1 MDALKKT
8 LFLLGMSNR
17 ALRIIFLLA
26 VVSTVLMFATQ
37 YFWVKNAYNLE
48 KKLFSSQ
55 VTIAL
60 KNVAVQLLRMNN
72 NNSPVDSI
80 VNKVSDRYYTVQVN
94 DKIDSTVLEPL
105 LKRELLAQQIKTD
118 FEYSVYDCESEN
130 MKYGRYVSFSNND
143 KPDDIVPTEFP
154 KNKKENNYFGVHFP
168 QLSTFLTKEMSSW
181 FASTFVLILFMI
193 ILAYAIFIIFR
204 QKRLSEIQKDFVNN
218 MTHEFKTPLATIKIS
233 SEVLKNP
240 NIINNP
246 ERLLNYA
253 TIINNETLHLTNQV
267 ERVLQMAKSGKD
279 TISLNKE
286 DFELAPNL
294 EEIIDKTYKPL
305 IRSRGGDIQLEVE
318 DGLMIFADKLHFKNV
333 IVNLLDNAIK
343 YCREAPQIMIK
354 AGRDQDQIKISIQ
367 DNGIGMSPENVKH
380 IFDKFYRIPTGNLH
394 DVKGFGLGLNYV
406 KLIIKQHGGNIKVNS
421 ELDKGSEFCIFIS
434 LKS

>member
-1 MDALKKT
+1 VDALKKT

-333 IVNLLDNAIK
+333 VVNLLDNAIK
-343 YCREAPQIMIK
+343 YCREVPQIMIK
-354 AGRDQDQIKISIQ
+354 AGRDQDQIKITIR

-421 ELDKGSEFCIFIS
+421 ELDKGSEFCIFIP

>member
-1 MDALKKT
+1 
-8 LFLLGMSNR
+8 
-17 ALRIIFLLA
+17 
-26 VVSTVLMFATQ
+26 
-37 YFWVKNAYNLE
+37 
-48 KKLFSSQ
+48 
-55 VTIAL
+55 
-60 KNVAVQLLRMNN
+60 
-72 NNSPVDSI
+72 
-80 VNKVSDRYYTVQVN
+80 VQVN

-421 ELDKGSEFCIFIS
+421 ELDKGSEFCIFIP

>member
-1 MDALKKT
+1 
-8 LFLLGMSNR
+8 MSNR

-421 ELDKGSEFCIFIS
+421 ELDKGSEFCIFIP

>member
-1 MDALKKT
+1 MNALKKT
-8 LFLLGMSNR
+8 LFLLNMSNR

-318 DGLMIFADKLHFKNV
+318 NGLMIFADKLHFKNV

-343 YCREAPQIMIK
+343 YCREIPQISIK
-354 AGRDQDQIKISIQ
+354 ATRDQNQIKISIR

-406 KLIIKQHGGNIKVNS
+406 KLIIKEHGGNIKVNS
-421 ELDKGSEFCIFIS
+421 ELDKGSEFCIFIP

>member
-1 MDALKKT
+1 
-8 LFLLGMSNR
+8 
-17 ALRIIFLLA
+17 
-26 VVSTVLMFATQ
+26 
-37 YFWVKNAYNLE
+37 VKNAYNLE

-421 ELDKGSEFCIFIS
+421 ELDKGSEFCIFIP

>member
-333 IVNLLDNAIK
+333 VVNLLDNAIK
-343 YCREAPQIMIK
+343 YCREVPQIMIK
-354 AGRDQDQIKISIQ
+354 AGRDQDQIKITIR

-421 ELDKGSEFCIFIS
+421 ELDKGSEFCIFIP

>member
-1 MDALKKT
+1 
-8 LFLLGMSNR
+8 MSNR

-318 DGLMIFADKLHFKNV
+318 NGLMIFADKLHFKNV

-343 YCREAPQIMIK
+343 YCREIPQISIK
-354 AGRDQDQIKISIQ
+354 ATRDQNQIKISIR

-406 KLIIKQHGGNIKVNS
+406 KLIIKEHGGNIKVNS
-421 ELDKGSEFCIFIS
+421 ELDKGSEFCIFIP

>member
-1 MDALKKT
+1 
-8 LFLLGMSNR
+8 
-17 ALRIIFLLA
+17 
-26 VVSTVLMFATQ
+26 
-37 YFWVKNAYNLE
+37 
-48 KKLFSSQ
+48 
-55 VTIAL
+55 
-60 KNVAVQLLRMNN
+60 VAVQLLRMNN

-421 ELDKGSEFCIFIS
+421 ELDKGSEFCIFIP

>member
-130 MKYGRYVSFSNND
+130 MKYGRDVSFSNND

-421 ELDKGSEFCIFIS
+421 ELDKGSEFCIFIP

>member
-1 MDALKKT
+1 
-8 LFLLGMSNR
+8 MSNR
-17 ALRIIFLLA
+17 ALRIIFLIA
-26 VVSTVLMFATQ
+26 VLSTVLMFATQ
-37 YFWVKNAYNLE
+37 YFWVRNAYNLE
-48 KKLFSSQ
+48 KKLFSTQ

-80 VNKVSDRYYTVQVN
+80 VTKVNDKYYTVQVN

-130 MKYGRYVSFSNND
+130 MKYGRYVSFSNTD
-143 KPDDIVPTEFP
+143 KPDDILPTEFP
-154 KNKKENNYFGVHFP
+154 KNKKENNYFAVHFP

-181 FASTFVLILFMI
+181 FVSTFVLIVFMV
-193 ILAYAIFIIFR
+193 ILAYTIFIIFR

-253 TIINNETLHLTNQV
+253 TIINNECLHLTNQV
-267 ERVLQMAKSGKD
+267 ERVLQMAKSQKE
-279 TISLNKE
+279 TITLNKE
-286 DFELAPNL
+286 VFELEPQL

-305 IRSRGGDIQLEVE
+305 IRSRGGLIDLKVE
-318 DGLMIFADKLHFKNV
+318 PGLSVEADKLHFKNV

-343 YCREAPQIMIK
+343 YCKEVPEIHIDATRDRE
-354 AGRDQDQIKISIQ
+354 QIKISIR
-367 DNGIGMSPENVKH
+367 DNGIGMSKENLKN
-380 IFDKFYRIPTGNLH
+380 IFNKFYRIPTGNLH

-406 KLIIKQHGGNIKVNS
+406 KLIIRQHGGDIKVQS
-421 ELDKGSEFCIFIS
+421 ELDKGSEFCIFIPQIR
-434 LKS
+434 KR

>member
-333 IVNLLDNAIK
+333 VVNLLDNAIK
-343 YCREAPQIMIK
+343 YCREVPQIMIK
-354 AGRDQDQIKISIQ
+354 AGRDQDQIKITIR
-367 DNGIGMSPENVKH
+367 DNGIGMSPENLKH

-421 ELDKGSEFCIFIS
+421 ELDKGSEFCIFIP

>member
-333 IVNLLDNAIK
+333 VVNLLDNAIK
-343 YCREAPQIMIK
+343 YCREVPQIMIK
-354 AGRDQDQIKISIQ
+354 AGRDQDQIKITIR

-380 IFDKFYRIPTGNLH
+380 IFYKFYRIPTGNLH

-406 KLIIKQHGGNIKVNS
+406 KLIIKQHGGNIKVHS
-421 ELDKGSEFCIFIS
+421 ELDKGSEFCIFIP

>member
-421 ELDKGSEFCIFIS
+421 ELDKGSEFCIFIP

>member
-1 MDALKKT
+1 MDALKKI

-421 ELDKGSEFCIFIS
+421 ELDKGSEFCIFIP

>member
-1 MDALKKT
+1 
-8 LFLLGMSNR
+8 MSNR

-130 MKYGRYVSFSNND
+130 MKYGRYVSFSKND
-143 KPDDIVPTEFP
+143 KPDDIIPTEFP

-318 DGLMIFADKLHFKNV
+318 DGLMIHADKLHFKNV
-333 IVNLLDNAIK
+333 VVNLLDNAIK
-343 YCREAPQIMIK
+343 YCREIPQIIIK
-354 AGRDQDQIKISIQ
+354 ASRHENHIKITIR

-406 KLIIKQHGGNIKVNS
+406 KLIIKQHGGNIKVHS
-421 ELDKGSEFCIFIS
+421 ELDKGSEFCIFIP

>member
-1 MDALKKT
+1 
-8 LFLLGMSNR
+8 MSNR
-17 ALRIIFLLA
+17 ALRIIFLIA
-26 VVSTVLMFATQ
+26 VLSTVLMFATQ

-48 KKLFSSQ
+48 KKLFSTQ

-80 VNKVSDRYYTVQVN
+80 VTKVNDKYYTVQVN

-130 MKYGRYVSFSNND
+130 MKYGRYVSFSNTD
-143 KPDDIVPTEFP
+143 KPDDILPTEFP
-154 KNKKENNYFGVHFP
+154 KNKKENNYFAVHFP

-181 FASTFVLILFMI
+181 FMSTFVLIIFMV
-193 ILAYAIFIIFR
+193 ILAYTIFIIFR

-240 NIINNP
+240 NIVNNP

-253 TIINNETLHLTNQV
+253 TIINNECMHLTNQV
-267 ERVLQMAKSGKD
+267 ERVLQMAKSQKE
-279 TISLNKE
+279 TITLNKE
-286 DFELAPNL
+286 LFELAPQL

-305 IRSRGGDIQLEVE
+305 IRSRGGLIDLKVEPGLTLE
-318 DGLMIFADKLHFKNV
+318 ADKLHFKNV

-343 YCREAPQIMIK
+343 YCKEVPEIHIEASLE
-354 AGRDQDQIKISIQ
+354 RDQIKISIR
-367 DNGIGMSPENVKH
+367 DNGIGMSKENLKN
-380 IFDKFYRIPTGNLH
+380 IFNKFYRIPTGNLH

-406 KLIIKQHGGNIKVNS
+406 KLIIRQHGGDIKVQS
-421 ELDKGSEFCIFIS
+421 ELEKGSEFCIFIPQIR
-434 LKS
+434 KR